1 MTRGHSLAVLVSV
14 AFQGR
19 GLGHCRYAM
28 SGRELRLWNQ
38 EVKVSCVHRF
48 SGFHPEGFSKGA
60 QSRTAAKLRWFRQND
75 RPPPECLPV

>member
-28 SGRELRLWNQ
+28 SGRENETLESRGQSELRAQVLW
-38 EVKVSCVHRF
+38 VS
-48 SGFHPEGFSKGA
+48 S
-60 QSRTAAKLRWFRQND
+60 
-75 RPPPECLPV
+75 